1 MPQIVL
7 ATDGSAFSD
16 AAARFLA
23 DGKLLQTGFTVHVI
37 HITPDVTGQVR
48 AFVSKETIDAWH
60 QEESGKAMASV
71 CEILSAAKV
80 RFEQHALHGFPPEKI
95 VAYAKSVDAGAIVMG
110 THGRGSF
117 LDAVIGSVAGRVL
130 AHAGCPVIMV
140 KPEKSGRP
148 ARSGQAV
155 P

>member
-7 ATDGSAFSD
+7 ATECSAFSD
-16 AAARFLA
+16 AAALPCRRQ
-23 DGKLLQTGFTVHVI
+23 LLQTGFTVHVI

-80 RFEQHALHGFPPEKI
+80 PFEQHALHGFPPEKI
-95 VAYAKSVDAGAIVMG
+95 VAYAKSVDAGAIVMVP
-110 THGRGSF
+110 T
-117 LDAVIGSVAGRVL
+117 DV
-130 AHAGCPVIMV
+130 
-140 KPEKSGRP
+140 
-148 ARSGQAV
+148 ARSLMR
-155 P
+155 

>member
-110 THGRGSF
+110 THGRG
-117 LDAVIGSVAGRVL
+117 
-130 AHAGCPVIMV
+130 
-140 KPEKSGRP
+140 
-148 ARSGQAV
+148 ARSLMR
-155 P
+155 